1 MVVLTRSF
9 SSSTSMI
16 KTSHKLGVVLTLA
29 KLECFSDSAFSDLFQ
44 IFFQM

>member
-9 SSSTSMI
+9 SSSTSII

-29 KLECFSDSAFSDLFQ
+29 KLECFSDSMFSDLFQ
-44 IFFQM
+44 IIFLM

>member
-9 SSSTSMI
+9 SSSTSIMM
-16 KTSHKLGVVLTLA
+16 TSHKLGVVLTLA
-29 KLECFSDSAFSDLFQ
+29 KLECFSDSVFSDLFQ